1 MTWRRFP
8 PETESGQPGSAV
20 GAGVAVTSG
29 EALVVAGVV
38 GTSLREVSGV
48 LSPPGAAGEPVTPGS
63 VAPVGDSV
71 TGVDGAADEA
81 GGGVADGVVV
91 TALDDG
97 VVELLDSPPLSLP
110 PQAAVSRPTATAA
123 DSAATVEAQRADR
136 IDFMAYQSFFGA
148 LSRNGPETSC

>member
-1 MTWRRFP
+1 M
-8 PETESGQPGSAV
+8 
-20 GAGVAVTSG
+20 AVTVGS
-29 EALVVAGVV
+29 ALVVAGVV

-48 LSPPGAAGEPVTPGS
+48 LPPGPAGEPVTPGS

-97 VVELLDSPPLSLP
+97 VVEVLDSLPLSLP
-110 PQAAVSRPTATAA
+110 PQALDSNTTATAA
-123 DSAATVEAQRADR
+123 DTAATAEGRRVDR
-136 IDFMAYQSFFGA
+136 IAFMGA
-148 LSRNGPETSC
+148 PNVVEKLPDEWPE